1 VYKLLIVEDE
11 VWEREGLTDFL
22 NWSELDI
29 EVVGTAANGFGSY
42 FDSFVRVYIFSWIY
56 SRNG

>member
-1 VYKLLIVEDE
+1 MYKLLIVEDE

-29 EVVGTAANGFGSY
+29 EVVGTAANGIRGLKWLKN
-42 FDSFVRVYIFSWIY
+42 I
-56 SRNG
+56 SRT